1 MPIEEIFRILRVS
14 GNPIINESRLESCFM
29 YFVTESELL
38 MQLCWMYTSL
48 PTDTLSFKEKSQ
60 LENIDND

>member
-1 MPIEEIFRILRVS
+1 
-14 GNPIINESRLESCFM
+14 M